1 MGCMDGSGW
10 RARSLMALRPSGI
23 GWATSSRLGQ
33 TPRACQGERP
43 AERYASRPKG
53 LLGSIVYRSGPGR
66 LIYVRSFGGRSGRDP
81 SEQRVTDSFA
91 IIAKSAKSREGDDEV
106 AQWSTF
112 RVVRRSERRPHASTG
127 FAQNASIVESR
138 RGDPRCRSA
147 LRGGTSSEPAH
158 RGARSTYNLT
168 LTEHSTTWPRT
179 CSLGPYAS
187 AAGVA

>member
-1 MGCMDGSGW
+1 M
-10 RARSLMALRPSGI
+10 
-23 GWATSSRLGQ
+23 
-33 TPRACQGERP
+33 
-43 AERYASRPKG
+43 
-53 LLGSIVYRSGPGR
+53 
-66 LIYVRSFGGRSGRDP
+66 
-81 SEQRVTDSFA
+81 
-91 IIAKSAKSREGDDEV
+91 

-112 RVVRRSERRPHASTG
+112 RVVRRSERRLHASTG

-168 LTEHSTTWPRT
+168 LTEHSTTRPRT

-187 AAGVA
+187 RE